1 MIEISFDFE
10 LISLEE
16 SINTRPKDSPEL
28 IIKRFRE
35 GFKNRITSWTEDEK
49 VELETDKFDSDD
61 PLQNAGKLCS
71 EMPHYLI
78 KGELKE
84 YIDKDYILVGFDES
98 SNTFPG
104 TYGKLASF
112 KFGECHVSLKNGKYE
127 KNLIMYKPL
136 LAYIEDNLHKLTIYK
151 QVIKKFISRLKMD
164 FYIDSLKYNID
175 DLEQW
180 FETTYKKKI
189 DTNIKGYNYY
199 YPSIGHVIDRIRTA
213 DEILKSMIRIK
224 EISDWGKNKNI
235 VFLGDGIHM
244 FRQHIFPPT
253 SFVELFYNFLQT
265 YDIKYFSI
273 SKQSRLRDSQGNF
286 ILLYWDSIIEN
297 EPFLVEL
304 PDLSKYT
311 KSWTYITR
319 FVKDSPA
326 LRFDIPDFY
335 NTKEAITILQNLIP
349 FSPRGYPLCLFGAHQ
364 ASTLLPIEYSNF
376 ESKFLELQYDPNT
389 KKFMLVR
396 RHKIIPPSIKG

>member
-1 MIEISFDFE
+1 M
-10 LISLEE
+10 ISLEE
-16 SINTRPKDSPEL
+16 SINTRPNDSPEL

-35 GFKNRITSWTEDEK
+35 GFKNKITSWTEDEK
-49 VELETDKFDSDD
+49 VELETDKFDTDD
-61 PLQNAGKLCS
+61 PLQNSGKLCS
-71 EMPHYLI
+71 EMPKYLI
-78 KGELKE
+78 KGELEE
-84 YIDKDYILVGFDES
+84 YVNQGFTLVGFDES

-112 KFGECHVSLKNGKYE
+112 KFGECQVSLVDGKYH

-136 LAYIEDNLHKLTIYK
+136 LAYVEDNLHKLTIYK
-151 QVIKKFISRLKMD
+151 NVIRKFILRLKRD
-164 FYIDSLKYNID
+164 FYIGTLKYNID
-175 DLEQW
+175 NLEKW

-189 DTNIKGYNYY
+189 DENINSYNYY

-213 DEILKSMIRIK
+213 DEILKTMIRIK
-224 EISDWGKNKNI
+224 DISNWGANKKI

-253 SFVELFYNFLQT
+253 SFVELFYNFIQT
-265 YDIKYFSI
+265 YDIKYFSV

-286 ILLYWDSIIEN
+286 ILLYWDSKIEN

-311 KSWTYITR
+311 KSWTYIAR
-319 FVKDSPA
+319 FVNDSPA
-326 LRFDIPDFY
+326 LRFDIPNFY
-335 NTKEAITILQNLIP
+335 TTKEAKRIVQNLIP
-349 FSPRGYPLCLFGAHQ
+349 YSPRGYPLCLLGAHQ

-376 ESKFLELQYDPNT
+376 ESKFLQLQFDPKT

-396 RHKIIPPSIKG
+396 RHDIIPPNS

>member
-1 MIEISFDFE
+1 
-10 LISLEE
+10 
-16 SINTRPKDSPEL
+16 
-28 IIKRFRE
+28 
-35 GFKNRITSWTEDEK
+35 
-49 VELETDKFDSDD
+49 
-61 PLQNAGKLCS
+61 
-71 EMPHYLI
+71 MPHYTI
-78 KGELKE
+78 KGELSE
-84 YIDKDYILVGFDES
+84 YVDEGYTLVGFDES

-112 KFGECHVSLKNGKYE
+112 KFGECHVSLENGKYE

-136 LAYIEDNLHKLTIYK
+136 LAYIEDNLHKLMIYK
-151 QVIKKFISRLKMD
+151 EVIKKFISRLKKD
-164 FYIDSLKYNID
+164 FYIGSLKYNID
-175 DLEQW
+175 KLEKW
-180 FETTYKKKI
+180 FNTTYKTKI
-189 DTNIKGYNYY
+189 DTNIKAYNYY

-224 EISDWGKNKNI
+224 EISNWGKNKKF

-244 FRQHIFPPT
+244 FRQHIFPPI
-253 SFVELFYNFLQT
+253 SFVELFYNFIQT

-286 ILLYWDSIIEN
+286 ILLYWDSMIEK

-311 KSWTYITR
+311 KSWTYIIR
-319 FVKDSPA
+319 AVNDSPA

-335 NTKEAITILQNLIP
+335 RTKDAITFLRNLIP
-349 FSPRGYPLCLFGAHQ
+349 YSPRGYPLCLLGAHQ

-376 ESKFLELQYDPNT
+376 ESKFLELQLDPAT

-396 RHKIIPPSIKG
+396 RHKVIPPST